1 MSQPNWSHAG
11 KCEMPRFAANL
22 SMMFNE
28 LPFLDRFAEA
38 AECGFE
44 AVEFL
49 FPYDFDPEEI
59 ARRLDDAGLVQV
71 LFNMPPGNWD
81 AGDRG
86 LAALPERR
94 DEFRRS
100 VATALRF
107 GRILEVPNLHM
118 MAGIASPDDPVAIAS
133 YRDSLRFVADIT
145 GEAGI
150 CLLIEP
156 LNGRDMPGY
165 FLNHFDR
172 AAAFIEELA
181 HPALKLQFDIYH
193 REILHGG
200 VIASL
205 EKMIPLIGHIQVASV
220 PDRNEP
226 GSGTLDDFAVFE
238 ALDALGYAGWV
249 GCEYRPAGST
259 RDGLAWLERT
269 TKT

>member
-1 MSQPNWSHAG
+1 
-11 KCEMPRFAANL
+11 MPRFAANL

-38 AECGFE
+38 AACGFE

-49 FPYDFDPEEI
+49 FPYDFDPEQI
-59 ARRLDDAGLVQV
+59 ARKLENAGLLQV

-81 AGDRG
+81 SGDRG

-94 DEFRRS
+94 AEFRQS
-100 VATALRF
+100 VATALRY
-107 GRILEVPNLHM
+107 GRILNVPNLHM
-118 MAGIASPDDPVAIAS
+118 MAGIASPDDPLAIGA
-133 YRDSLRFVADIT
+133 YRESLRFAADMT

-150 CLLIEP
+150 GLLIEP

-172 AAAFIEELA
+172 AAEFIREIA

-205 EKMIPLIGHIQVASV
+205 EAMMPIIGHIQVASV

-226 GSGTLDDFAVFE
+226 GSGDVDDFAVFD
-238 ALDALGYAGWV
+238 ALDRLGYAGWV

-259 RDGLAWLERT
+259 RDGLKWLDRAKMT
-269 TKT
+269 PM